1 MHFLGH
7 LLTSP
12 GPFLHC
18 RDLFCLQKLRQDRSQ
33 YHLKLRMG
41 SPVWISPLLTADVVT
56 TALCSAVLCDSEDN
70 AVWHCGH
77 VAIRNRQTCRCC
89 VDWPCCPAD
98 LYLTWPGHSLTGRD
112 HNPGFLQLPATL
124 PFGIHN
130 IQEACS
136 IYFKGWPKKGRK
148 SRAWCWER

>member
-18 RDLFCLQKLRQDRSQ
+18 EDLFCLQKQRQDRSQ

-41 SPVWISPLLTADVVT
+41 SPFASLLLTEDVVT
-56 TALCSAVLCDSEDN
+56 TALCIAVLLDSEDN

-77 VAIRNRQTCRCC
+77 VAIRNR
-89 VDWPCCPAD
+89 
-98 LYLTWPGHSLTGRD
+98 
-112 HNPGFLQLPATL
+112 
-124 PFGIHN
+124 
-130 IQEACS
+130 
-136 IYFKGWPKKGRK
+136 
-148 SRAWCWER
+148 